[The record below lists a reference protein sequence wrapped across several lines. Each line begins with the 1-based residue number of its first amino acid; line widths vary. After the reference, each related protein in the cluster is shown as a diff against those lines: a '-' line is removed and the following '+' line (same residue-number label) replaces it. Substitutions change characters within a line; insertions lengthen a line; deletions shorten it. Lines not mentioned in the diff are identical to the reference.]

1 VAKPTVTVLID
12 TYNHER
18 FIEQA
23 VVSVLE
29 QDFPSDK
36 MEVLVV
42 DDGST
47 DRTPEIVRKFEP
59 RLRLILKANG
69 GQASAFNVGIAQA
82 QGEFVAFLDG
92 DDWWAPSKLREV
104 AEAFEKNPGIGA
116 VGHGFFEM
124 NVDPARSVVV
134 VPEKTCRLT
143 LNNAD
148 GARTFF
154 SVSGLFAT
162 SCMAT
167 RRKVLDRI
175 LPVPEELIFAADG
188 FVSFSSAAIA
198 GAMVL
203 DRPLSYY
210 RVHQE
215 NLYSTRDPERL
226 RRRQD
231 MQDCLARN
239 VYARLSGLGISSE
252 IVAALCE
259 HWNLDSESS
268 RLSRHGGKR
277 WETFQAERSAY
288 RLSYAGASFGYKL
301 YKAMVLALTLL
312 IPPRRFYQ
320 LKQWYAEKGLR
331 RYREKVGTPVPAQPI
346 RVLRQSVEN
355 ENIAAI
361 GIHNEAASGRLR

>member
-1 VAKPTVTVLID
+1 MTKPLVTVLID

-23 VVSVLE
+23 IVSVLE

-47 DRTPEIVRKFEP
+47 DGTPEIVRKFEP
-59 RLRLILKANG
+59 RLRLIQKANG
-69 GQASAFNVGIAQA
+69 GQASAFNVGIPQA
-82 QGEFVAFLDG
+82 QGEIVAFLDG

-116 VGHGFFEM
+116 VGQGFFEM
-124 NVDPARSVVV
+124 NADAARNVRVA
-134 VPEKTCRLT
+134 PEKTCRLT
-143 LNNAD
+143 LDDAD
-148 GARTFF
+148 GARAFF
-154 SVSGLFAT
+154 SASGLFAT
-162 SCMAT
+162 SCMAV
-167 RRKVLDRI
+167 RRKVLDQI
-175 LPVPEELIFAADG
+175 LPVPEELVFAADG

-231 MQDCLARN
+231 MQDCLAQK
-239 VYARLSGLGISSE
+239 VYARLSGLGVSSE
-252 IVAALCE
+252 IVAALLE
-259 HWNLDSESS
+259 PWRLDSESTL
-268 RLSRHGGKR
+268 LSRQGGKR
-277 WETFQAERSAY
+277 WQTFQAERSTY

-301 YKAMVLALTLL
+301 FKALVLGLTLV

-320 LKQWYAEKGLR
+320 LKQWYAQKGLR
-331 RYREKVGTPVPAQPI
+331 RYRERVGTPVPAQPI
-346 RVLRQSVEN
+346 RVVRQPVEN
-355 ENIAAI
+355 QNIALIRMDNKVAR
-361 GIHNEAASGRLR
+361 GTLR